1 MTSTLIHGLNH
12 ISINNLK
19 NYLENIKDN
28 SGTNLLYPAMIVNNT
43 PVKINKLSPYVA
55 YDVNNSH
62 INIGY
67 YNDLNKNK
75 IVHKSIIKYFY
86 NKIVDKWLY
95 GKLNSLLGFIDI
107 INNKPSIIKSMKKY
121 KNNTNLEDTEIKID
135 FMVNTIITKD
145 IVKNVIKNIITKYN
159 NINWVNIIKYK
170 TLFIDKFNN
179 YLKTKLEESIYII
192 EHGK

>member
-12 ISINNLK
+12 IAINNLK
-19 NYLENIKDN
+19 NYLENIKDD
-28 SGTNLLYPAMIVNNT
+28 SKTNILYPAMIVNNT
-43 PVKINKLSPYVA
+43 PIKTNKLSPYIT
-55 YDVNNSH
+55 YDINNSH
-62 INIGY
+62 INVGY

-95 GKLNSLLGFIDI
+95 GKLNSLLGFIEI
-107 INNKPSIIKSMKKY
+107 INNKPSIIKSIKNY
-121 KNNTNLEDTEIKID
+121 KNSTKSEDTEIKIN
-135 FMVNTIITKD
+135 FLVNTMITKNM
-145 IVKNVIKNIITKYN
+145 VKNVIEKIITKYN

-179 YLKTKLEESIYII
+179 YLKTKLEEII
-192 EHGK
+192 DI